1 MLSVSLEASHCP
13 VQDADLEECL
23 AAGGPRQEEESRICF
38 NPVIDVM
45 LIRVEPI

>member
-1 MLSVSLEASHCP
+1 MLSASLKAGHCP
-13 VQDADLEECL
+13 VQDAELEECSV
-23 AAGGPRQEEESRICF
+23 AGGSRQEEGGRICF